1 MNLGSTVKQR
11 RLSLGLTLEE
21 LSRLTAF
28 SVGYLSKLEHS
39 ESIPPL
45 ATLQKLALALN
56 MDMMDILNTDIC
68 EEKSADNDISVFRG
82 KDLKKEHAESGNY
95 FSYPIIKDHKNRVIA
110 PFIMCVESGETEI
123 FTHDAEEFIFI
134 LEGNIT
140 LRYKDNDYILEKG
153 DSAYIDSR
161 RPHSFINEE
170 PDKAVILTANYIY
183 RRF

>member
-1 MNLGSTVKQR
+1 
-11 RLSLGLTLEE
+11 
-21 LSRLTAF
+21 
-28 SVGYLSKLEHS
+28 
-39 ESIPPL
+39 
-45 ATLQKLALALN
+45 
-56 MDMMDILNTDIC
+56 
-68 EEKSADNDISVFRG
+68 
-82 KDLKKEHAESGNY
+82 
-95 FSYPIIKDHKNRVIA
+95 
-110 PFIMCVESGETEI
+110 MCVESGETEI

-134 LEGNIT
+134 LEGKIT